1 MTLVECYVAG
11 EWEWVVEAVV
21 LNWKLVEDR
30 SVVMLSLQWVTTGD
44 GEAVSLMTGDGSLT
58 SGDGSLINGDVSS
71 DITVWRGT
79 AVLPPGVDFVDDV
92 EVSNCCCSGG
102 KSTGRGSG
110 CLIACVARLCWKV
123 GIGSTASALL
133 SARSSS
139 E

>member
-79 AVLPPGVDFVDDV
+79 AVLP
-92 EVSNCCCSGG
+92 
-102 KSTGRGSG
+102 T
-110 CLIACVARLCWKV
+110 
-123 GIGSTASALL
+123 
-133 SARSSS
+133 
-139 E
+139 